1 MRRRDFLRNTALTG
15 LVVSSGGV
23 SLPIGLSGPAFGQ
36 GMAKE
41 KYVTA
46 GGIFLLSAYSF
57 VGIETGSF
65 REFGVDIELQSG
77 AGTAASL
84 TQVASGT
91 AGFGQAAPITS
102 CPAIADQKAELISI
116 AQASYPGYFEIASL
130 PGKPLKDPAELKGKT
145 IGIMSQGG
153 STELLLDAVAR
164 AKGVDPAS
172 VNRVVTGIS
181 TSGIAFMERG
191 QIDGFF
197 VFYETKVALD
207 LQGVKMNYLAID
219 DYVTLPGD
227 ALITSSK
234 VVGDAAREDLVVR
247 YLKGVRKAMDF
258 VRNPANEEKVLDMF
272 VKYNSVQGSD
282 RPRSKATL
290 DVVRRLT
297 TPPVGT
303 PSLRLHEDSWHKG
316 LTLLEDI
323 GAIKTKGLP
332 RDKYFTNKYIDLAL
346 KA

>member
-1 MRRRDFLRNTALTG
+1 MNRRDFLGNSALTG
-15 LVVSSGGV
+15 LVISSGGV
-23 SLPIGLSGPAFGQ
+23 SLPLGLSGAAFGQ
-36 GMAKE
+36 GMNRE
-41 KYVTA
+41 NYVTA

-57 VGIETGSF
+57 VGIETGAF
-65 REFGVDIELQSG
+65 REFGVDLNMQSG

-84 TQVASGT
+84 THVAAGT

-102 CPAIADQKAELISI
+102 CPAIADQKAELITI

-130 PGKPLKDPAELKGKT
+130 PGKPLKNPAELKGKT

-164 AKGVDPAS
+164 SKGVDPAS

-197 VFYETKVALD
+197 VFYETKVALE
-207 LQGVKMNYLAID
+207 LQGVKLEYLATD

-227 ALITSSK
+227 ALITSAK
-234 VVGDAAREDLVVR
+234 VLGDPAREDLVVR
-247 YLKGVRKAMDF
+247 YLRGVRKAMAY
-258 VRNPANEEKVLDMF
+258 VRDPANEEKVLDMF
-272 VKYNSVQGSD
+272 AKYNAVQGSD
-282 RPRSKATL
+282 RPRSRATL
-290 DVVRRLT
+290 NVVRRLT
-297 TPPVGT
+297 TPPAGT
-303 PSLRLHEDSWHKG
+303 PSLRLHEESWLKG

-323 GAIKTKGLP
+323 GAIKTKGVP
-332 RDKYFTNKYIDLAL
+332 RDKFFTNRYIDLAL